1 MKPISLPI
9 TLLGRIAP
17 LASKPSRE
25 ELLKEVS
32 EPITISDLM
41 KKENNDWIS
50 EAFAKAGVMA
60 EKTEDIIARIQLHF
74 NEKSEE
80 LLHLWGRQIGD
91 EISMKMIRVL
101 IDEDVENALTEL
113 TKTFLVAGYLSALD
127 DVKSGKFEA

>member
-1 MKPISLPI
+1 
-9 TLLGRIAP
+9 
-17 LASKPSRE
+17 
-25 ELLKEVS
+25 
-32 EPITISDLM
+32 M